1 MDILL
6 VSETKLDDTCPP
18 EQFSIEG
25 YTEPIRLD
33 RNSNGGGLMFF
44 IRDDLP
50 CKELKSHK
58 LPKDVEGIFVEIR
71 IRNNKWL
78 IMGGYNP
85 HKEKISYFLNSVEK
99 KLDKLLPSYDNVLLL
114 GDFNSTVKENVMK
127 EFCDTYSLENL
138 INEPTCFKNPL
149 NPSSIDVMLTNRKSS
164 FQNSITLETGLSD
177 HHKMTITVLKRYF
190 KKNDPKLSTTGI
202 GSLLTGLRIDRKS

>member
-1 MDILL
+1 MYFYIQTRLASGFTTLLSYVHLNTIL
-6 VSETKLDDTCPP
+6 CPP

-33 RNSNGGGLMFF
+33 RNRNGGGLVFF

-50 CKELKSHK
+50 CKELKSHE
-58 LPKDVEGIFVEIR
+58 LPKDVEGIFIEIR

-99 KLDKLLPSYDNVLLL
+99 KLDKLLPSYDN
-114 GDFNSTVKENVMK
+114 M
-127 EFCDTYSLENL
+127 
-138 INEPTCFKNPL
+138 
-149 NPSSIDVMLTNRKSS
+149 
-164 FQNSITLETGLSD
+164 
-177 HHKMTITVLKRYF
+177 
-190 KKNDPKLSTTGI
+190 
-202 GSLLTGLRIDRKS
+202 